1 VADGT
6 FRSCPSE
13 YQQLYTIQAIIR
25 KKFFPLV
32 FCFMKEK
39 TNESYKEI
47 LNFLKTKIK
56 NLRLQFLM
64 VDFECAAISAFS
76 EIFTIQLQRAFFILL
91 KLSGAKLNLATKQK
105 NTMKIVN

>member
-6 FRSCPSE
+6 FWSCPSE

-39 TNESYKEI
+39 QTNR
-47 LNFLKTKIK
+47 TKK
-56 NLRLQFLM
+56 F
-64 VDFECAAISAFS
+64 
-76 EIFTIQLQRAFFILL
+76 
-91 KLSGAKLNLATKQK
+91 
-105 NTMKIVN
+105 